1 MFFQSTKLGVSLDR
15 NTAYGREQQA
25 QLARVFDTSDL
36 YQEQIQQ
43 GQHRSIMQ
51 SQTGLYYGPTMGASG
66 GLSADNI
73 DQENFLRE
81 VRNLNERTDRQQE
94 VHVQR
99 LPCTPYIGNGGG
111 NIALENEMRFGVTT
125 SRLPKSANR
134 SSEQTFYY
142 DRVSDDARTMRTLES
157 TYNFNGINI
166 SPLNPRNI
174 VASHLPYREGVTPV
188 ETMNP
193 RHKAR
198 PPRI

>member
-25 QLARVFDTSDL
+25 QLARVFDTSSL
-36 YQEQIQQ
+36 YQEQIQG
-43 GQHRSIMQ
+43 GQHRDIME
-51 SQTGLYYGPTMGASG
+51 SQTGMYYGPTLGASG
-66 GLSADNI
+66 GLRADNI
-73 DQENFLRE
+73 DHENFLRE

-99 LPCTPYIGNGGG
+99 QLCTPYIGRGMGDVDR
-111 NIALENEMRFGVTT
+111 ENEFRFGVTT

-134 SSEQTFYY
+134 VSEQTYYY
-142 DRVSDDARTMRTLES
+142 DRVSEDVQTLRGLES
-157 TYNFNGINI
+157 TYNFNGMHI

-174 VASHLPYREGVTPV
+174 VASHLPYREGTVPV
-188 ETMNP
+188 EPINP

-198 PPRI
+198 K